1 MHIFLIF
8 SSLSGFNSVFKLR
21 FAIDIAV
28 VYSIK
33 GEKRYP
39 GRCENQYS
47 RKDVLLRDNFS
58 VINESKA
65 NFDDIY
71 ALEDPRSYFSVLG
84 GMDYMI
90 PDIAAP
96 VIRQILM
103 RKAQTDGVDP
113 VVLDVG
119 CSYGI
124 NAAVQRFPLTFDTLR
139 RRYSGREMAGL
150 STQELKRLDRNFYA
164 AWPEKSGAKFIGLD
178 ISEPAIRYA
187 KSVGLLEEGV
197 AVDLENGSLSARDAE
212 VLLPANVL
220 LSTGCIGYVGEKT
233 YRQLVSVTATPPW
246 VISFVLRMFPYDK
259 MASALS
265 EIGLVTERLAGVTF
279 VQRRFRDAEEFEG
292 SLAALAAV
300 GIETDGLE
308 SEGVYHAELY
318 LSRPGDDVRACPL
331 EDIVNIT
338 SGRNRP
344 VGPRYVHVET
354 SRGLEVALEP

>member
-1 MHIFLIF
+1 MRDDF
-8 SSLSGFNSVFKLR
+8 S
-21 FAIDIAV
+21 I
-28 VYSIK
+28 
-33 GEKRYP
+33 
-39 GRCENQYS
+39 
-47 RKDVLLRDNFS
+47 
-58 VINESKA
+58 INASKA
-65 NFDDIY
+65 NFDEIY
-71 ALEDPRSYFSVLG
+71 VQEDPRSYFSVLG

-96 VIRQILM
+96 VIRQILT
-103 RKAQTDGVDP
+103 RKAQVDGVDP

-139 RRYSGREMAGL
+139 RRYAGREMAGL
-150 STQELKRLDRNFYA
+150 PTEELKRLDRNFYA

-187 KSVGLLEEGV
+187 KSVGLLADGV
-197 AVDLENGSLSARDAE
+197 AVDLENGSLSAQEAK
-212 VLLPANVL
+212 VLRPANVL

-233 YRQLVSVTATPPW
+233 YRQLASVTETPPW

-259 MASALS
+259 LANTLS
-265 EIGLVTERLAGVTF
+265 EFGLVTERLAGATF
-279 VQRRFRDAEEFEG
+279 VQRRFRDAEEFES

-308 SEGVYHAELY
+308 SEGLFHAELY
-318 LSRPGDDVRACPL
+318 LSRPAADVQACPL
-331 EDIVNIT
+331 EDLVTIT

-344 VGPRYVHVET
+344 MGPRYVHVET
-354 SRGLEVALEP
+354 NRGLQVAFEP